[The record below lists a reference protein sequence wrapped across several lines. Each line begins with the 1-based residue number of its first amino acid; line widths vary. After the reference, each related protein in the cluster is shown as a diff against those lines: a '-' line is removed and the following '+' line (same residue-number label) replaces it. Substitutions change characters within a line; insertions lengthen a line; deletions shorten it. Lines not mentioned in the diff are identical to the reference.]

1 MNTTFAQIK
10 MRNELTRHRVCFSTS
25 SDTIA
30 EEKAISSLY
39 QTFNQ
44 RLGNGREA
52 LVLGGVDIEN
62 MFEYVL
68 SFLVAYDLVIDGA
81 FRRNQSNGA
90 RRHDSDA

>member
-1 MNTTFAQIK
+1 MNTTIAQK
-10 MRNELTRHRVCFSTS
+10 QMRKALTRHRVRLPTS
-25 SDTIA
+25 SDAIA

-52 LVLGGVDIEN
+52 FVLGGVDIEN
-62 MFEYVL
+62 VFKYVL
-68 SFLVAYDLVIDGA
+68 GLLVADDLVVDGA
-81 FRRNQSNGA
+81 FWRNQGDGA